1 MLRKVGN
8 AIYLL
13 KFYDSWLT
21 SPYSAF
27 KSTQPSVRNDQLQAA
42 RAGQR
47 SLNVLFNPKPHELFN
62 VQRRQKPYFFMC
74 QLLLSGSLPILL
86 LAINRINNPCSR
98 TRRRTW
104 AEDTATRLKCS
115 PTRGDPMGTSL
126 GHAGVFPP
134 LKQVDVPI
142 QACQYQA

>member
-1 MLRKVGN
+1 MLRKIGN

-27 KSTQPSVRNDQLQAA
+27 KSTEALVRNDQLQAA

-47 SLNVLFNPKPHELFN
+47 SLNVLFNSKPHELFN

-86 LAINRINNPCSR
+86 PAINRINNPRSC
-98 TRRRTW
+98 TRRQTW
-104 AEDTATRLKCS
+104 AEDTATCLKCS
-115 PTRGDPMGTSL
+115 PTRGDHTGTSP
-126 GHAGVFPP
+126 GHAGVFSL
-134 LKQVDVPI
+134 LKQVDVQI
-142 QACQYQA
+142 QTCQHQA